1 MTLEKLKSW
10 WEERRREENYEVR
23 QIIKEI
29 LKVEDIYSEIEDEE
43 E

>member
-1 MTLEKLKSW
+1 MTLEKIKSW
-10 WEERRREENYEVR
+10 WEERRREENCEVR

-29 LKVEDIYSEIEDEE
+29 IKVEDIYSEIEDEE